1 MIKNINKFIVLFFIS
16 AFAAC
21 TSTQEDSSSGGES
34 SSGNTSD
41 SYKEE
46 GNIKGPEISA
56 EKLSG
61 NYAKLRS
68 LLNEKNHEGV
78 VKVAGEILSL
88 NEYDLKALAS
98 LGISHL
104 QQGQYAAAQIFFDK
118 ALEKYPDE
126 PGLHNNIGVIALKN
140 ENIKLAAEK
149 FKKAYD
155 LNSKNPTV
163 LSNLGSLYVQYM
175 DYPQGEIMM
184 EDAYSYSSNNS
195 TIANNYGIVLRYRG
209 DYDKAAKIYTK
220 ALELDKRSIPT
231 VLNSAIL
238 HIEYMKKYSEG
249 EELLNKL
256 EFLNPSD
263 PYVNKRIKMLEEK
276 MRVGKKQEVKSA

>member
-1 MIKNINKFIVLFFIS
+1 MKNILKPVLVIVLLYLTGCGTTS
-16 AFAAC
+16 ETKDAADTVS
-21 TSTQEDSSSGGES
+21 TSKESNVKTEAMPQEQ
-34 SSGNTSD
+34 
-41 SYKEE
+41 
-46 GNIKGPEISA
+46 
-56 EKLSG
+56 LSG
-61 NYAKLRS
+61 NYAKLKT
-68 LLNEKNHEGV
+68 LLNEKNHDGLL
-78 VKVAGEILSL
+78 KVAGELLSN
-88 NEYDLKALAS
+88 NEYDLKALSA

-126 PGLHNNIGVIALKN
+126 PGLHNNIGIIALRN
-140 ENIKLAAEK
+140 DNIKLAHEK

-163 LSNLGSLYVQYM
+163 LSNLGSMYVQYM

-184 EDAYSYSSNNS
+184 EDAYSFSPNMAA
-195 TIANNYGIVLRYRG
+195 IANNYAIVLRYRG
-209 DYDKAAKIYTK
+209 DYEKAASVYTK

-238 HIEYMKKYSEG
+238 YIEYMKKYNEG

-256 EFLNPSD
+256 EFLNSSD
-263 PYVNKRIKMLEEK
+263 PYVSKRKQLLEEK
-276 MRVGKKQEVKSA
+276 LKVGKKQEVKSV